1 MASKRKDNSLKDYTF
16 LCPLLSSSI
25 FPPSPS
31 SLFLIFSSP
40 PYSWLYSTNI
50 GIIHF
55 TTSVIVS
62 VSHKWYQPRNI
73 MSVILLA
80 CVQMYGMIHLLCLQ
94 DIFDS
99 LDLVILL
106 TSCICH
112 DIDHPGFN
120 NRSD

>member
-16 LCPLLSSSI
+16 LCPFLSSSI
-25 FPPSPS
+25 FPPSS
-31 SLFLIFSSP
+31 SSFPP

-80 CVQMYGMIHLLCLQ
+80 CVQMYGMIHLLHLQ

-120 NRSD
+120 NRLD